1 MSHVIAVAQRKGG
14 VGKTTLA
21 VCVAAEF
28 RRWGRNV
35 ALIDADPQRSACHWA
50 ELGNLQF
57 PAYELTLGNQPVI
70 KWVNDLIAIS
80 KDYEYLVVDTAPSD
94 RALVAPI
101 VASSLVLVPCT
112 PSGLDL
118 EATAQTLDI
127 VNAVRSQRQKY
138 HPLLM
143 IVPNRVDAR
152 TLGGPTAG
160 RGVKRVWRDREPA
173 HRIPVRLCAGLFGG
187 AICCRNAGRAGSPT
201 RYSTALH
208 AHRKA
213 ARQRTAAAKSVV
225 LCPALRTLPTRLREP
240 TVQCRT

>member
-80 KDYEYLVVDTAPSD
+80 RDYEYLVVDTAPSD

-118 EATAQTLDI
+118 EATAQTLEI
-127 VNAVRSQRQKY
+127 VNAVRSHRQKY

-152 TLGGPTAG
+152 TLEGQQLVEELNGFGEIVSPPIGYRSAYVRAFSEG
-160 RGVKRVWRDREPA
+160 RSIAEMRDGQAA
-173 HRIPVRLCAGLFGG
+173 HRDIQLLCTLIAKQLD
-187 AICCRNAGRAGSPT
+187 NAPPLP
-201 RYSTALH
+201 ST
-208 AHRKA
+208 
-213 ARQRTAAAKSVV
+213 
-225 LCPALRTLPTRLREP
+225 
-240 TVQCRT
+240 